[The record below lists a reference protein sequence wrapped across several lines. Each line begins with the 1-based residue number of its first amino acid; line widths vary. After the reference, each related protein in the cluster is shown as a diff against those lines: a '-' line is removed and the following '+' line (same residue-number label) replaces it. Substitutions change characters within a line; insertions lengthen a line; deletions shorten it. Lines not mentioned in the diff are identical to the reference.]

1 MKFSLALKV
10 REFGKFANIKCTRT
24 LSTRLI
30 SLLGHGKQ
38 RTLSA
43 SEMPKTKNSE
53 LLVQRI
59 FDVIAYS
66 IFNNLSKTE

>member
-10 REFGKFANIKCTRT
+10 REIREFGKFANIKCTRT
-24 LSTRLI
+24 LNTLFMY
-30 SLLGHGKQ
+30 LLDHGKQ

-43 SEMPKTKNSE
+43 NEMPKTKNSE

-59 FDVIAYS
+59 FHVIQ
-66 IFNNLSKTE
+66 